1 MLFKGRRRKVKDRD
15 SFTDF
20 HPNSLCGGGKR
31 DCHRMTLALPLH
43 SLLSMSGTRD
53 TDPRFAR
60 DGSDHADPI
69 PTANETN
76 ICDHCVCVWKRG
88 GGGGGGGYNH
98 DLNYNPTLHGAAL
111 PTGWHEITSN
121 WRTHTQKKK
130 KKNVKKEGGGGEWG
144 GNYRADS
151 ILVT

>member
-1 MLFKGRRRKVKDRD
+1 MILSAENESEEGAASTSDRGRRRKVKDRD

-76 ICDHCVCVWKRG
+76 ICDHCCVSGFPNYKLTLAHHMVSMLHR
-88 GGGGGGGYNH
+88 NH
-98 DLNYNPTLHGAAL
+98 TPRVEMDLISH
-111 PTGWHEITSN
+111 
-121 WRTHTQKKK
+121 
-130 KKNVKKEGGGGEWG
+130 
-144 GNYRADS
+144 
-151 ILVT
+151 